1 MHLPVLGS
9 DPYSRSQRRGVADE
23 PSVGLVVGGT
33 GLSCNLAFQTILGT
47 QSHSCSAVDHTLH
60 EIRHEIRCVV
70 AHCLTLEVV
79 EFSEQVAAVVLDP
92 CHEYRCDE
100 DSFGRE
106 GIVCRHH
113 IVYWDVCRSD
123 A

>member
-9 DPYSRSQRRGVADE
+9 DPHSRSQRRSVAYE

-33 GLSCNLAFQTILGT
+33 GLSCNLTLQTVLGT
-47 QSHSCSAVDHTLH
+47 ESHSCSAVDHTLH

-70 AHCLTLEVV
+70 AHGFTFEVV
-79 EFSEQVAAVVLDP
+79 EFSEQVAVVVLDP

-100 DSFGRE
+100 HSFGRE

-113 IVYWDVCRSD
+113 IVYRNVCRSD